1 MKKIRTKTLSSVLV
15 LVSVISA
22 GRANAG
28 LGKGKDIDV
37 FAASVSGIERF
48 EDGSQPMSFL
58 YDRPVIS
65 PSSIEL
71 LSSDEKTLSIDFKVS
86 KSEAKVINGFLD
98 KYPDKRMA
106 FVYKGQLLFAP
117 KVKAKLTGEAM
128 RVSFKD
134 RVEFKNAVETLT
146 RSDDQETEEQ

>member
-1 MKKIRTKTLSSVLV
+1 MKKIRSKTLSSVLV

-22 GRANAG
+22 GQAQAG
-28 LGKGKDIDV
+28 AKGKDIDV

-71 LSSDEKTLSIDFKVS
+71 LSSDEKTLSINFKVS
-86 KSEAKVINGFLD
+86 KDEAKVMNGFLD

-117 KVKAKLTGEAM
+117 AIKAKLTGEAM
-128 RVSFKD
+128 RISFKD
-134 RVEFKNAVETLT
+134 RAEFLNAVDTLT
-146 RSDDQETEEQ
+146 RSDDQGESVP

>member
-22 GRANAG
+22 SQAHAG
-28 LGKGKDIDV
+28 GTGAKGKDIDV
-37 FAASVSGIERF
+37 FAASVSSIERF
-48 EDGSQPMSFL
+48 EDGGQPMSFL

-71 LSSDEKTLSIDFKVS
+71 LNADEKTLSIDFKVS
-86 KSEAKVINGFLD
+86 KEEAKVMNGFLD

-117 KVKAKLTGEAM
+117 AIKAKLAGEGV

-134 RVEFKNAVETLT
+134 RSEFKHAVDTLT
-146 RSDDQETEEQ
+146 GVEE

>member
-22 GRANAG
+22 GRAQAGTASAQGNA
-28 LGKGKDIDV
+28 IDV

-48 EDGSQPMSFL
+48 EDGGQPMSFL

-71 LSSDEKTLSIDFKVS
+71 LNADEKNLSIDFKVS
-86 KSEAKVINGFLD
+86 KEEAKVMNGFLD
-98 KYPDKRMA
+98 KYPEKRMA

-117 KVKAKLTGEAM
+117 AIKAKLTGESI
-128 RVSFKD
+128 RVSFKE
-134 RVEFKNAVETLT
+134 RSEFKHAVDTLT
-146 RSDDQETEEQ
+146 RVEE

>member
-1 MKKIRTKTLSSVLV
+1 MKKIRSKTLSSVLV

-22 GRANAG
+22 GHTHAETTGTKKN
-28 LGKGKDIDV
+28 DIDV
-37 FAASVSGIERF
+37 FAVSISGVERF
-48 EDGSQPMSFL
+48 EDGEQPMSFL

-71 LSSDEKTLSIDFKVS
+71 LDADEKTLSIDFKVS
-86 KSEAKVINGFLD
+86 KEEAKIMNGFLD

-117 KVKAKLTGEAM
+117 AIKTKLTGEAI
-128 RVSFKD
+128 RVSFRD
-134 RVEFKNAVETLT
+134 RSEFKHAVDTLIGG
-146 RSDDQETEEQ
+146 DE